1 MVSDQVLANCSTQE
15 QSLCCGDGVS
25 PDYHMMTAGGVMSA
39 KFRGFSFATRASG
52 TDDDMF
58 PIQALKGDEVVDPPA
73 KKRTAG
79 PRRPNDARFST
90 IAKTQLTTSGLLDLV
105 EPQRSASDLI
115 VSPENYQTLAE
126 VVDEVRRGEEL
137 RRHGLSPRSK
147 LLFCGPPGCG
157 KTLCAEVLAR
167 ELKLPLFVARLDG
180 IITTYLGE
188 TASNLRKVFDTAV
201 QLPAV
206 LFLDEFDALARART
220 DAMEHNEIRRVVNS
234 LLMMI
239 DRFAGKG
246 LLVAATNLESSIDYA
261 AWRRFDEVV
270 LFERPTLHQIKSTLR
285 LKTRNYPIEFDL
297 SDYAGRL
304 DGMSYAEIER
314 ICVSAIKS
322 SILARKDSL
331 PATMLEHAIDAE
343 KRRIAIRQRVQS

>member
-1 MVSDQVLANCSTQE
+1 MN
-15 QSLCCGDGVS
+15 
-25 PDYHMMTAGGVMSA
+25 A
-39 KFRGFSFATRASG
+39 KFRGFSFATRASDA
-52 TDDDMF
+52 DD
-58 PIQALKGDEVVDPPA
+58 DPPA
-73 KKRTAG
+73 IQVLGNEQTTVNPTKKKNPGRG
-79 PRRPNDARFST
+79 RSGDGRLST
-90 IAKTQLTTSGLLDLV
+90 MAKAQIGTSGLLELV
-105 EPQRSASDLI
+105 EPQRSAADI
-115 VSPENYQTLAE
+115 VVSPENYQTLSE

-167 ELKLPLFVARLDG
+167 ELKLPLLVARLDG

-201 QLPAV
+201 ELPTV

-246 LLVAATNLESSIDYA
+246 LLIAATNLDSSIDYA
-261 AWRRFDEVV
+261 AWRRFDEVM

-285 LKTRNYPIEFDL
+285 QKTRNYPLDFDIQE
-297 SDYAGRL
+297 YASHF
-304 DGMSYAEIER
+304 DGMSFAEIER
-314 ICVSAIKS
+314 ICISAIKR
-322 SILARKDSL
+322 SILLRTAAV
-331 PATMLEHAIDAE
+331 PAVVFEHAIEAE
-343 KRRIAIRQRVQS
+343 RRRISIRQRVRS

>member
-1 MVSDQVLANCSTQE
+1 
-15 QSLCCGDGVS
+15 
-25 PDYHMMTAGGVMSA
+25 MTAVEKMNA
-39 KFRGFSFATRASG
+39 KFRGFSFATRASD
-52 TDDDMF
+52 TDDD
-58 PIQALKGDEVVDPPA
+58 PPA
-73 KKRTAG
+73 VQVLGSDQAVESSSKRKT
-79 PRRPNDARFST
+79 PRRTRSAGVGLST
-90 IAKTQLTTSGLLDLV
+90 IAKAQLTTSGLLELV
-105 EPQRSASDLI
+105 EPQRGASDLI
-115 VSPENYQTLAE
+115 VSPENYQTLTE
-126 VVDEVRRGEEL
+126 VVDEVRRAEEL

-167 ELKLPLFVARLDG
+167 ELKLPLLVARLDG

-201 QLPAV
+201 QLPTV

-220 DAMEHNEIRRVVNS
+220 DATEHNEIRRVVNS

-246 LLVAATNLESSIDYA
+246 LLIAATNLDVSIDYA
-261 AWRRFDEVV
+261 AWRRFDEVM

-285 LKTRNYPIEFDL
+285 LKTRNYPLEFEI

-304 DGMSYAEIER
+304 DGMSFAEIER
-314 ICVSAIKS
+314 ICISLKA
-322 SILARKDSL
+322 SL
-331 PATMLEHAIDAE
+331 PYFQY
-343 KRRIAIRQRVQS
+343 IAW

>member
-1 MVSDQVLANCSTQE
+1 MN
-15 QSLCCGDGVS
+15 
-25 PDYHMMTAGGVMSA
+25 A
-39 KFRGFSFATRASG
+39 KFRGFSFATRASDG
-52 TDDDMF
+52 DEASS
-58 PIQALKGDEVVDPPA
+58 PIQALESEQTA
-73 KKRTAG
+73 SKRKAPG
-79 PRRPNDARFST
+79 RGRSAEARLAT
-90 IAKTQLTTSGLLDLV
+90 IAKAQLSTSGLLELI
-105 EPQRSASDLI
+105 EPQRGAADLI

-126 VVDEVRRGEEL
+126 LVDEVRRGEEL

-167 ELKLPLFVARLDG
+167 ELKLPLLVARLDG

-201 QLPAV
+201 QLPTV

-239 DRFAGKG
+239 DRFAGRG
-246 LLVAATNLESSIDYA
+246 LLIAATNLESSIDYA
-261 AWRRFDEVV
+261 AWRRFDEVM

-285 LKTRNYPIEFDL
+285 LKTRNYPLDFEI

-304 DGMSYAEIER
+304 DGMSFAEIER
-314 ICVSAIKS
+314 ICVSAIKAT
-322 SILARKDSL
+322 ILAKKAAV
-331 PATMLEHAIDAE
+331 PAHMLEHAIHAE
-343 KRRIAIRQRVQS
+343 KRRISIRQQVRN